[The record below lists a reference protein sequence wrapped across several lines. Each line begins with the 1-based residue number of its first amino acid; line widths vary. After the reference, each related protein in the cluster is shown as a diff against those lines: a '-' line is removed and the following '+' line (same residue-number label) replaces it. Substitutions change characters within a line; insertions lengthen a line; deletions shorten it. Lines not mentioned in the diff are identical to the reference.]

1 MLRRIRNALL
11 LVTLLAGVTS
21 AGIGL
26 VPNSARAY
34 HTYKTR
40 LLDTTAYSLYR
51 REARLGLMKLS
62 YGIIDQLQVSTY
74 TMPWILGAIFE
85 DVAPNL
91 ELKSTLYNRKRLA
104 LSVSAGFLEGT
115 ILQSDDTKVRYF
127 LIPVSAAASVRINSK
142 VSTHFGALFTAV
154 NGDAEGGE
162 DIEGAVVIDF
172 LQLWGMVEWRLS
184 RVTAFTFTVRW
195 VPYVSDVVVTGTV
208 DVGNPTID
216 VALAQNVDELRNAFS
231 VVPGFVFSWD
241 RANIRLGVGYRSFFV
256 EGFYLVIP
264 GEVLKNISPEFDVFV
279 RF

>member
-216 VALAQNVDELRNAFS
+216 LALAQNVDELRNAFS

>member
-1 MLRRIRNALL
+1 MLRRLRTSLL
-11 LVTLLAGVTS
+11 LAIIVAGVTS
-21 AGIGL
+21 AGMGL

-34 HTYKTR
+34 HTYNVR
-40 LLDTTAYSLYR
+40 LLDTTAYSLHR
-51 REARLGLMKLS
+51 RRVRIGLMKLS